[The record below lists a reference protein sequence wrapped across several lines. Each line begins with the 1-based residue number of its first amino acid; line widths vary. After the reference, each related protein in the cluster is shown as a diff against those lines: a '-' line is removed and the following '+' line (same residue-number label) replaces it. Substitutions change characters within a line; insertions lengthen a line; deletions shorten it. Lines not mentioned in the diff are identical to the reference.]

1 MVEFMAKGWD
11 QRSGPGRN
19 MKIVSFFLLVGLGS
33 YLVAPA
39 RAAVDVSEATPAGI
53 WGDQGDG
60 TYRNPIL
67 PGDFQNTD
75 VLRVGSDYYYISAT
89 KELSP
94 GMLILTSKDLVN
106 WTYLG
111 HAVPDITQI
120 NPRYNFDKMEGV
132 NRGIWAGSLGYH
144 DKKFL
149 VYFTD
154 PDFGIYLS
162 TAVNP
167 AGPWEPLTQM
177 MAGPGWDDPCPFWD
191 DDGQAYLVATNFHDG
206 YKIHLFKMSPD
217 GKTLQLD
224 SDQVIHQSKES
235 EANKIYKIKDY
246 YYHFYSEVTSE
257 GRVPFMERAKNI
269 AGPYEERRQLIHKAD
284 GYPNQGGLLQTEA
297 GDWYFVTHHG
307 TAKWDGREAS
317 LLPVTWVDGWPVWG
331 TPGPDGIG
339 NMVWSGN
346 KPIAGFPVKP
356 LQTSDEFDSATLS
369 PQWEWYFQ
377 PRADKWSLQER
388 PGFLRLYAC
397 RPLQPG
403 VLTKTANILTQ
414 RPLRVAQS
422 EVTVKMDLSH
432 MADGQVAGLSLFGKT
447 YGAVGIEQMGNARS
461 FYFDETKKVIPGAA
475 IPESTTEVW
484 LRASWDASGL
494 AQFST
499 STDGTSFNPVETP
512 YQIANSGNYLGAK
525 IGLYTA
531 NDKQESGYIDIDWF
545 HYDVK

>member
-1 MVEFMAKGWD
+1 
-11 QRSGPGRN
+11 
-19 MKIVSFFLLVGLGS
+19 MKIVWLIFCLVPGI
-33 YLVAPA
+33 YPA
-39 RAAVDVSEATPAGI
+39 CPAWGETLEKGDPI
-53 WGDQGDG
+53 AGVWGDQGDG
-60 TYRNPIL
+60 TYCNPIL

-75 VLRVGSDYYYISAT
+75 VLRVGGDYYYISAT

-191 DDGQAYLVATNFHDG
+191 DDGQAYLIATNFKDN

-224 SDQVIHQSKES
+224 SDQVIHQSKGS

-257 GRVPFMERAKNI
+257 GRMPFMARAKNI

-284 GYPNQGGLLQTEA
+284 GEPNQGGLVQTEA

-317 LLPVTWVDGWPVWG
+317 LLPVSWVDGWPVWG
-331 TPGPDGIG
+331 TPGADGIG
-339 NMVWSGN
+339 NMVWAAP
-346 KPIAGFPVKP
+346 KPIPGFPVKP
-356 LQTSDEFDSATLS
+356 LQTSDEFDSATLA

-377 PRADKWSLQER
+377 PRAEKWSLQER

-397 RPLQPG
+397 KPLQPG
-403 VLTKTANILTQ
+403 VLSKTANILTQ

-422 EVTVKMDLSH
+422 VATMKLDISH

-447 YGAVGIEQMGNARS
+447 YGAVGVSQTGSARS
-461 FYFDETKKVIPGAA
+461 FYFNETGNVTPGAA
-475 IPESTTEVW
+475 IADSTVEVW

-499 STDGTSFNPVETP
+499 SLDGQTFADLGTA
-512 YQIANSGNYLGAK
+512 YQITNSGNYLGAK

-531 NDKQESGYIDIDWF
+531 NDKQENGSIDIDWF
-545 HYDVK
+545 HYDFK